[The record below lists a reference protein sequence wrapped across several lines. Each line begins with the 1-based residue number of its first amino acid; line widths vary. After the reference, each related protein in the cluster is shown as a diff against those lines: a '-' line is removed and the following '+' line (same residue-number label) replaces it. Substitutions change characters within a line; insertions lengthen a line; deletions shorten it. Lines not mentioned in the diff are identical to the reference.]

1 MALTSHKVLKS
12 LLGAWALAACSP
24 EETAAVEAHLT
35 DCATCADEAVRL
47 REAVALLHPEDN
59 LDLDPRLRSRVLA
72 SCLGRRPARV
82 PVPAWAAPYDAETA
96 RLDAL
101 LHDIGEAE
109 WQAPVR
115 LRWFDGERPVG
126 RDTTVAAVIG
136 HLTAVDGLVAR
147 TLGLPD
153 PLGDPTG
160 SSPAERTEALWAT
173 RSETPPGVVR
183 DEWREQGRALIRGAS
198 FAEDELADLA
208 VAYGPAALPVR
219 DAFLDRAFECWIHA
233 EDIAEAVD
241 YPYHPPSPSHL
252 HELVGLAARMLPE
265 AIAARRR
272 AGLAPPAHV
281 LAVAGAPGRS
291 LHLEVEGS
299 GGGHCASLST
309 PRPPRPSRARR
320 SPTWPWTPW
329 SSAAWQPGTSIRR
342 TRRRASR
349 ETAGRSWT
357 RCTRRLRCRGCERQI
372 HVFGCG
378 PHRGCG
384 PQPLV
389 SDPRQ
394 RAVSHPNF
402 CARTV
407 RTKGGYLCAVH
418 LQCSCAASLPHRAP
432 PPKGLT
438 HMPGRSRTAG
448 EQSGPSEHSLLPEA
462 GEQQG
467 RRSGCCHLP

>member
-1 MALTSHKVLKS
+1 MSEEFGRGGAGPQGGNGASGPSGPPRIPLPRTAAEDGPRWPEAAPAPAPGPAPSAAPAPDPAPDPGTAPAAAPAPASPPPPEMAPTSDMAPRSHKVLKS
-12 LLGAWALAACSP
+12 LLGAWALAACSA

-115 LRWFDGERPVG
+115 LRWFDGERPTG

-147 TLGLPD
+147 ALGLPD
-153 PLGDPTG
+153 PLGAATGTPT
-160 SSPAERTEALWAT
+160 ERTEALWAA
-173 RSETPPGVVR
+173 RSSTPPGAMR
-183 DEWREQGRALIRGAS
+183 AEWREQGRTLIRGAS
-198 FAEDELADLA
+198 FADQEAAGLA
-208 VAYGPAALPVR
+208 VPYGPSTLPVR

-233 EDIAEAVD
+233 EDIADAVD
-241 YPYHPPSPSHL
+241 YPYHPPSPGHL
-252 HELVGLAARMLPE
+252 HELVGLAARMLPA

-272 AGLAPPAHV
+272 AGLAPPAHA

-299 GGGHCASLST
+299 GGGHWHVALDSPAATPSSATEVAHVALDAMEFCRLAAGHVHPEDAAAGQSGDREAILDALYATASLS
-309 PRPPRPSRARR
+309 R
-320 SPTWPWTPW
+320 
-329 SSAAWQPGTSIRR
+329 
-342 TRRRASR
+342 
-349 ETAGRSWT
+349 
-357 RCTRRLRCRGCERQI
+357 
-372 HVFGCG
+372 
-378 PHRGCG
+378 
-384 PQPLV
+384 
-389 SDPRQ
+389 
-394 RAVSHPNF
+394 
-402 CARTV
+402 
-407 RTKGGYLCAVH
+407 
-418 LQCSCAASLPHRAP
+418 
-432 PPKGLT
+432 
-438 HMPGRSRTAG
+438 M
-448 EQSGPSEHSLLPEA
+448 
-462 GEQQG
+462 
-467 RRSGCCHLP
+467 